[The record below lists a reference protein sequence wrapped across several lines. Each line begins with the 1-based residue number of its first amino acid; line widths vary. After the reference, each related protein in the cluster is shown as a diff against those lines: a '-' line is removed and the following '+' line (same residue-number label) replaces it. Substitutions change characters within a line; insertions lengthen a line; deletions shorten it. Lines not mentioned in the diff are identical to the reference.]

1 MRIFAAKLKIINNEI
16 TNQREEGMKIRIATI
31 TFMLLT
37 MSIQLWCGNHKFKS
51 DYIDSLH
58 TDVENHIYDKDVTK
72 RIDKL
77 MKASKEA
84 QDDRGIAMAYKQSIF
99 VTALWQGQPDKAQS
113 MLKDMYRDVKDKKKQ
128 ELSFINAYKYV
139 IYGFQDLG
147 RYHSAI
153 ATAKEM
159 ANNIISPK
167 VFTIAHFA
175 IYECYKDMRLGD
187 MELKELS
194 LLIKNIE
201 KGNNYMAAN
210 IYTYAALSYIEDR
223 LYDAQALSCL
233 VKADSISAA
242 NKGKKNDTMRDF
254 RENFLWYTYAYYH
267 LKAKKGNIDKAHYYM
282 SLLEKDKTEDSRRLL
297 YALRM
302 EENKN
307 AGRWKEALIA
317 SDSLVKIKQEMDI
330 MPYTETHYY
339 DMATIYKGLH
349 NYPKAL
355 EYMEK
360 FKALNDSNRI
370 RQSLTNSEEM
380 SELLNVKQYEYENMR
395 LENVIKD
402 RKLLTAYIII
412 GLILVVLILL
422 ILVIV
427 QQVRASRQLR
437 DANATITKAYQKTEH
452 ALAVKNSFIKSI
464 KHEIR
469 TPLNGIVGFS
479 QVLTSMLDD
488 KEEYKQMTDVIIE
501 KSNQLTKIIDDVL
514 YASDIQNIPVNL
526 ESVNIGD
533 VIADVSANY
542 RDLLHK
548 DGKMIIAPINA
559 DITAVTDRALLAKAL
574 TLVVDNAVK
583 FACNSLI
590 TIAAKQDDIHTEIT
604 VSDCGKGIPKDKSE
618 WVFEEFTKVDEFTQG
633 TGLGLAIC
641 REVMKRLN
649 GSIYIDTN
657 YTSGCRMVI
666 SLPLT

>member
-1 MRIFAAKLKIINNEI
+1 MRIFAGKLKIINNEI

-147 RYHSAI
+147 RNHSAI

-175 IYECYKDMRLGD
+175 IYECYRDMRLGD
-187 MELKELS
+187 MEFKELS

-210 IYTYAALSYIEDR
+210 IYTYAALSYIDDNR
-223 LYDAQALSCL
+223 QYDVQALSCL
-233 VKADSISAA
+233 VKADSISTA
-242 NKGKKNDTMRDF
+242 NKGKTNDTMRDF
-254 RENFLWYTYAYYH
+254 QENFLWYTYAYYH

-302 EENKN
+302 VENMN

-317 SDSLVKIKQEMDI
+317 SD
-330 MPYTETHYY
+330 
-339 DMATIYKGLH
+339 
-349 NYPKAL
+349 
-355 EYMEK
+355 
-360 FKALNDSNRI
+360 
-370 RQSLTNSEEM
+370 
-380 SELLNVKQYEYENMR
+380 
-395 LENVIKD
+395 
-402 RKLLTAYIII
+402 
-412 GLILVVLILL
+412 
-422 ILVIV
+422 
-427 QQVRASRQLR
+427 
-437 DANATITKAYQKTEH
+437 
-452 ALAVKNSFIKSI
+452 
-464 KHEIR
+464 
-469 TPLNGIVGFS
+469 
-479 QVLTSMLDD
+479 
-488 KEEYKQMTDVIIE
+488 
-501 KSNQLTKIIDDVL
+501 
-514 YASDIQNIPVNL
+514 
-526 ESVNIGD
+526 
-533 VIADVSANY
+533 
-542 RDLLHK
+542 
-548 DGKMIIAPINA
+548 
-559 DITAVTDRALLAKAL
+559 
-574 TLVVDNAVK
+574 
-583 FACNSLI
+583 
-590 TIAAKQDDIHTEIT
+590 
-604 VSDCGKGIPKDKSE
+604 
-618 WVFEEFTKVDEFTQG
+618 
-633 TGLGLAIC
+633 
-641 REVMKRLN
+641 
-649 GSIYIDTN
+649 
-657 YTSGCRMVI
+657 
-666 SLPLT
+666 

>member
-1 MRIFAAKLKIINNEI
+1 MRIFAGKLKIINNEI

-77 MKASKEA
+77 MKASKEV

-147 RYHSAI
+147 RNHSAI

-175 IYECYKDMRLGD
+175 IYECYRDMRLGD
-187 MELKELS
+187 MEFKELS

-210 IYTYAALSYIEDR
+210 IYTYAALSYIDDNR
-223 LYDAQALSCL
+223 QYDVQALSCL
-233 VKADSISAA
+233 VKADSISTA
-242 NKGKKNDTMRDF
+242 NKGKTNDAMRDF
-254 RENFLWYTYAYYH
+254 QENFLWYTYAYYH
-267 LKAKKGNIDKAHYYM
+267 LKAKKGNNDKAHYYM

-302 EENKN
+302 VENMN

-339 DMATIYKGLH
+339 DMAVIYKGLH

-355 EYMEK
+355 EYM
-360 FKALNDSNRI
+360 
-370 RQSLTNSEEM
+370 
-380 SELLNVKQYEYENMR
+380 
-395 LENVIKD
+395 
-402 RKLLTAYIII
+402 
-412 GLILVVLILL
+412 
-422 ILVIV
+422 
-427 QQVRASRQLR
+427 
-437 DANATITKAYQKTEH
+437 
-452 ALAVKNSFIKSI
+452 
-464 KHEIR
+464 
-469 TPLNGIVGFS
+469 
-479 QVLTSMLDD
+479 
-488 KEEYKQMTDVIIE
+488 
-501 KSNQLTKIIDDVL
+501 
-514 YASDIQNIPVNL
+514 
-526 ESVNIGD
+526 
-533 VIADVSANY
+533 
-542 RDLLHK
+542 
-548 DGKMIIAPINA
+548 
-559 DITAVTDRALLAKAL
+559 
-574 TLVVDNAVK
+574 
-583 FACNSLI
+583 
-590 TIAAKQDDIHTEIT
+590 
-604 VSDCGKGIPKDKSE
+604 
-618 WVFEEFTKVDEFTQG
+618 
-633 TGLGLAIC
+633 
-641 REVMKRLN
+641 
-649 GSIYIDTN
+649 
-657 YTSGCRMVI
+657 
-666 SLPLT
+666 